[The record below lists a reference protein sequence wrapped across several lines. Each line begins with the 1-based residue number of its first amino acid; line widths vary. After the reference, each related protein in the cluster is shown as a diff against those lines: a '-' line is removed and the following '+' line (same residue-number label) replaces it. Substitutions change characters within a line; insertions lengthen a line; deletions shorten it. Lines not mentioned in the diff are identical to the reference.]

1 MTAAL
6 ETSDSHEAVH
16 PKLREKLEKME
27 IESPGCVVPFEVYG
41 QLLAVYLHDNDLCA
55 AKFLWKRIP
64 ESIKA
69 DHPEL
74 QKIWSVG
81 MALWERNLPEAYAA
95 LNQTWSEG
103 VSSIMKAV
111 KEKTRA
117 RFVNLVSQAYSSIS
131 LAEFSTYV
139 GLGELEAG
147 ELASQQPGWSL
158 DTQNKIIIPAQ
169 VEVKETETIPSEQQ
183 LQLLT
188 DFVAFLEK

>member
-1 MTAAL
+1 MQLRILFQKKSSNEVLVKSRAKAL
-6 ETSDSHEAVH
+6 
-16 PKLREKLEKME
+16 LELYVDVFLQ
-27 IESPGCVVPFEVYG
+27 IFFFR
-41 QLLAVYLHDNDLCA
+41 CA

-111 KEKTRA
+111 KGTAVIR
-117 RFVNLVSQAYSSIS
+117 
-131 LAEFSTYV
+131 
-139 GLGELEAG
+139 
-147 ELASQQPGWSL
+147 
-158 DTQNKIIIPAQ
+158 
-169 VEVKETETIPSEQQ
+169 
-183 LQLLT
+183 
-188 DFVAFLEK
+188 

>member
-1 MTAAL
+1 MRKNWHTL
-6 ETSDSHEAVH
+6 SKKKKKESSNEYLSKENYSPPWIKDVI
-16 PKLREKLEKME
+16 LR
-27 IESPGCVVPFEVYG
+27 IFFFR
-41 QLLAVYLHDNDLCA
+41 CA

-111 KEKTRA
+111 KGNTKYIHVWYSKNVKHPVLAGQLENVVETHINMIKT
-117 RFVNLVSQAYSSIS
+117 VY
-131 LAEFSTYV
+131 
-139 GLGELEAG
+139 
-147 ELASQQPGWSL
+147 
-158 DTQNKIIIPAQ
+158 
-169 VEVKETETIPSEQQ
+169 
-183 LQLLT
+183 
-188 DFVAFLEK
+188 

>member
-1 MTAAL
+1 MSNL
-6 ETSDSHEAVH
+6 PLKIHFSVDLSQFQIQKIGTSKNTDFFF
-16 PKLREKLEKME
+16 R
-27 IESPGCVVPFEVYG
+27 
-41 QLLAVYLHDNDLCA
+41 CA

-111 KEKTRA
+111 KGTT
-117 RFVNLVSQAYSSIS
+117 YTIS
-131 LAEFSTYV
+131 L
-139 GLGELEAG
+139 
-147 ELASQQPGWSL
+147 
-158 DTQNKIIIPAQ
+158 K
-169 VEVKETETIPSEQQ
+169 
-183 LQLLT
+183 LT
-188 DFVAFLEK
+188 